1 MHACLAHRL
10 PARLPTCLCLPAAR
24 ESQLP
29 EYKIADSRGFVLES
43 PLGSGHFGRV
53 YLGRAKSSGQQVAVK
68 VIDLLPS
75 QRRQVASAWRE
86 CQLMSRVNHDCIVR
100 IVTFYTAQV
109 QQRQHI
115 IEPT

>member
-1 MHACLAHRL
+1 M
-10 PARLPTCLCLPAAR
+10 
-24 ESQLP
+24 
-29 EYKIADSRGFVLES
+29 LES

-53 YLGRAKSSGQQVAVK
+53 YLGRSKASGQPVAVK

-86 CQLMSRVNHDCIVR
+86 CQLLSRVAHDCIVR
-100 IVTFYTAQV
+100 VITFYTAQV